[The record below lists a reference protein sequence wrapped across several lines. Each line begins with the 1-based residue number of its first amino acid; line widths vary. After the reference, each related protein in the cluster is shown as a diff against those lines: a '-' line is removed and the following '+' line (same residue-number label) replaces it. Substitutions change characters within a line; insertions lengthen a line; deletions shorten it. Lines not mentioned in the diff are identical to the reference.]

1 MGDLLLKLFKPLIDM
16 PTELVQLQ
24 PMYKTHKEALTSL
37 SSLDIDLHSVI
48 QCFILQQMASKL
60 AAKAEHNLIIGI
72 PMAAI
77 VKKGFEDLPGMTAI
91 LESAI
96 IEASNDPKQN
106 KPRVKS
112 DEEKKMIKLKK
123 QVAALTAAQSPS
135 TTRICVYFREEPV
148 NGHTCVKGKD
158 CKSRF
163 RDESAGCAHRFSN
176 FFLLA

>member
-1 MGDLLLKLFKPLIDM
+1 
-16 PTELVQLQ
+16 
-24 PMYKTHKEALTSL
+24 
-37 SSLDIDLHSVI
+37 
-48 QCFILQQMASKL
+48 MASKL

-158 CKSRF
+158 CKFIHDRSGQVCDAPEYAEYQR
-163 RDESAGCAHRFSN
+163 RTLQYQRCTASG
-176 FFLLA
+176 